1 VPCRHYAEQAVVP
14 QPGELAHKWQMLMAG
29 SIVFAG
35 YGDRSS
41 ARIARETGELVLEA
55 ALKG

>member
-1 VPCRHYAEQAVVP
+1 MTSPP
-14 QPGELAHKWQMLMAG
+14 NWHKWQMLMAG

-35 YGDRSS
+35 YGERSS
-41 ARIARETGELVLEA
+41 ARIAREAGSLVLEA

>member
-1 VPCRHYAEQAVVP
+1 
-14 QPGELAHKWQMLMAG
+14 MLMAG

-41 ARIARETGELVLEA
+41 ARIAREAGSLVLEA
-55 ALKG
+55 ALKGWRRDRNPSVLMGT

>member
-1 VPCRHYAEQAVVP
+1 MP
-14 QPGELAHKWQMLMAG
+14 QPAELAHKWQMLMAG

-35 YGDRSS
+35 SGDRSS
-41 ARIARETGELVLEA
+41 ARVAREAGALVLEA